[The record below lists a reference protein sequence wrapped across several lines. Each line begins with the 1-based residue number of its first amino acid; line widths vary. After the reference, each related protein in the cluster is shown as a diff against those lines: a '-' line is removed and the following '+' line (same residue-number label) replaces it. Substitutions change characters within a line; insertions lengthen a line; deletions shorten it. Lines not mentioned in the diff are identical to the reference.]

1 MQIDLNIE
9 HNEVYERGAALLTV
23 LACAKEVGD
32 ERSLQLYLSLC
43 GKALWL
49 RHLENPDDW
58 TPVTVK
64 PQYMFRDRKVIDRDV
79 AYVAKQLGQR
89 MVAARM
95 AIAFFQQAEPG
106 RQKPLPKEIQRLS
119 VNQMAEFVLKDAGQA
134 DAGNVERRFWAPSRP
149 VIHLAAAAAIVVQQR
164 RMSGEV
170 IGLESFLTNREFIE
184 EVMRSAEELE
194 AIVAKVPKFPV
205 KPDQLI
211 RFRLS

>member
-1 MQIDLNIE
+1 MEEPPITALGDLALARGRWRGFMQIDLNIE

-79 AYVAKQLGQR
+79 AYVAKHW
-89 MVAARM
+89 V
-95 AIAFFQQAEPG
+95 
-106 RQKPLPKEIQRLS
+106 
-119 VNQMAEFVLKDAGQA
+119 
-134 DAGNVERRFWAPSRP
+134 
-149 VIHLAAAAAIVVQQR
+149 
-164 RMSGEV
+164 
-170 IGLESFLTNREFIE
+170 
-184 EVMRSAEELE
+184 SAW
-194 AIVAKVPKFPV
+194 
-205 KPDQLI
+205 
-211 RFRLS
+211 

>member
-89 MVAARM
+89 TMSAGSE
-95 AIAFFQQAEPG
+95 FEHEHQ
-106 RQKPLPKEIQRLS
+106 
-119 VNQMAEFVLKDAGQA
+119 FVLRT
-134 DAGNVERRFWAPSRP
+134 VE
-149 VIHLAAAAAIVVQQR
+149 AAHTGVW
-164 RMSGEV
+164 
-170 IGLESFLTNREFIE
+170 LCPD
-184 EVMRSAEELE
+184 
-194 AIVAKVPKFPV
+194 AKVEQIQGCRPSGWEQLGHMPPV
-205 KPDQLI
+205 HADEGWAGGLQ
-211 RFRLS
+211 